1 VKRVTIFIY
10 QDVEKT
16 VIASV
21 SQRSNLCTPRDCFG
35 KKRLAMTIVEF
46 AATCYNIRH
55 MKDGIEKNSRHK
67 ILLIEDD
74 PNLGFILN
82 ENLELQGFKV
92 KLCADGEEGLAAY
105 HREQFDLCL
114 IDVMLPKKDGF
125 ALAREIRKTNREVP
139 IIFLTAKSLKEDRI
153 AGFKIGGDDY
163 VTKPFSMEELVLRL
177 QAVLKRTKPA
187 APESRGKNL
196 FGIGRFSFDPEQQSL
211 QFGDK
216 QQKLTSKESELLKL
230 LCVHA
235 NEVLERDLAL
245 KLVWGEDSYFNG
257 RSMDVFISK
266 LRKYLQ
272 EDKNVEIMN
281 VHGRGF
287 KLVVR

>member
-1 VKRVTIFIY
+1 M
-10 QDVEKT
+10 Q
-16 VIASV
+16 
-21 SQRSNLCTPRDCFG
+21 
-35 KKRLAMTIVEF
+35 
-46 AATCYNIRH
+46 
-55 MKDGIEKNSRHK
+55 RHK

-82 ENLELQGFKV
+82 ENLELQGFEV
-92 KLCADGEEGLAAY
+92 KLCADGEEALAAY
-105 HREQFDLCL
+105 HRGQFDLCL

-125 ALAREIRKTNREVP
+125 TLAREIRKTNQDIP
-139 IIFLTAKSLKEDRI
+139 IIFLTAKSLKDDRI
-153 AGFKIGGDDY
+153 EGFKIGGDDY
-163 VTKPFSMEELVLRL
+163 ITKPFSMEELVLRI

-187 APESRGKNL
+187 AEQKGKNI
-196 FGIGRFSFDPEQQSL
+196 FAIGKYTFDYEQQNL
-211 QFGDK
+211 QIAGK
-216 QQKLTSKESELLKL
+216 LQKLTSKESELLKL
-230 LCVHA
+230 LCLHV
-235 NEVLERDLAL
+235 NDTLERELAL

-272 EDKNVEIMN
+272 GDEKVEIMN

>member
-1 VKRVTIFIY
+1 MK
-10 QDVEKT
+10 
-16 VIASV
+16 
-21 SQRSNLCTPRDCFG
+21 L
-35 KKRLAMTIVEF
+35 KKKS
-46 AATCYNIRH
+46 H
-55 MKDGIEKNSRHK
+55 HK

-105 HREQFDLCL
+105 HRDQFDLCL

-125 ALAREIRKTNREVP
+125 TLAREIRKTNRDIP
-139 IIFLTAKSLKEDRI
+139 IIFLTAKSLKDDRI
-153 AGFKIGGDDY
+153 EGFKIGGDDY
-163 VTKPFSMEELVLRL
+163 ITKPFSMEELVLRI

-187 APESRGKNL
+187 EHKGKNI
-196 FGIGRFSFDPEQQSL
+196 FAIGKYTFDYEQQNL
-211 QFGDK
+211 QIRSK
-216 QQKLTSKESELLKL
+216 LQKLTSKESELLKL
-230 LCVHA
+230 LCMHV
-235 NEVLERDLAL
+235 NDVLERELAL
-245 KLVWGEDSYFNG
+245 KLVWGADSYFNG

-272 EDKNVEIMN
+272 EDRNVEIMN

-287 KLVVR
+287 KLVTR